1 MKSTSMKV
9 ALREFK
15 KYLSSINYEYNSLE
29 QVAREFWSNQYKCN
43 NAEREKELIEM
54 YGSN

>member
-29 QVAREFWSNQYKCN
+29 QAAREFWSNHYGCN

-54 YGSN
+54 YGTN